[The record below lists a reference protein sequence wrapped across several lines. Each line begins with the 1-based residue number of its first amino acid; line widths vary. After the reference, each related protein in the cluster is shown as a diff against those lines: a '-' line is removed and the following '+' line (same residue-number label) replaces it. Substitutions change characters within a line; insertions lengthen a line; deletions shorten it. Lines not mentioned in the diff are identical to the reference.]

1 MPERKDGD
9 KTIVTG
15 YSGGSHFPR
24 TEAETE
30 LFWEADGTSKDG
42 PFTIEGSIYG
52 RLLKFIGPG
61 EVGGVVVGRGDIT
74 LKNHGDKLQR
84 FLRGMTAQGSITV
97 ASNPRKLENT
107 LMGGLNNTRYVIR
120 GDITAN
126 DKIILEDTIVFGS
139 VRAKKIELRQ
149 CIVIGTLGDSNT
161 ESIDIM
167 ASSILHYHAKE
178 VTFRGPCTFLD
189 ATGVSLYKPI
199 CQPHHIGQ
207 TKYPS
212 DLRYYPV
219 FRNKTAFTLGNQN
232 WTEQSTWSKEYI
244 QSKITPKSD
253 FKQLNSKASPVAHS
267 KARDSSFYALSLGGR
282 ILDFR
287 PVEQSI
293 KVFRKMLQEGLEFEH
308 YTDAW
313 RATVVERW
321 GTKDEMTTDEKLLMK
336 WITTPVSPEHSF

>member
-84 FLRGMTAQGSITV
+84 FLRGLTAQGSITV
-97 ASNPRKLENT
+97 VSNPRKLEST
-107 LMGGLNNTRYVIR
+107 LMGGLNNARYVIR

-149 CIVIGTLGDSNT
+149 CIVIGALGDSNT

-178 VTFRGPCTFLD
+178 VTFRGPCTVLD
-189 ATGVSLYKPI
+189 ATGVSLYKPV
-199 CQPHHIGQ
+199 CQPWSIGQ
-207 TKYPS
+207 TAYPS

-219 FRNKTAFTLGNQN
+219 FRNKTKFTLGNQH

-244 QSKITPKSD
+244 QSKIVPKSD
-253 FKQLNSKASPVAHS
+253 FKQLSSNASPVEHS

-287 PVEQSI
+287 PVEESI

-308 YTDAW
+308 YSDAW

-321 GTKDEMTTDEKLLMK
+321 ETKDEMTNDEKQLMK